1 MFKNI
6 SIKAKLILLVLIPVA
21 VIAIMAVKTVLGVYS
36 EVSSFK
42 DLNKVVVLS
51 TKISALVH
59 ETQKERGAT
68 AGFIGSKGVKF
79 VNMLQDQRKLT
90 DLKVSELK
98 SFLSTIDLNSINT
111 NISGSI
117 DNVLGKLNNIQA
129 IRTDVSGLN
138 ISTSNAIGYY
148 TKINNEFL
156 DCIIEISKMSRS
168 PEISKQLIAYSSFL
182 LSKERAGIERAIGA
196 NILTKDA
203 FGKGIMTKFSNL
215 IAIQDTYTSSFLK
228 YVSKDAKAFYNQK
241 LQSKEVNE
249 VNRIRGVLLNS
260 SEKHALISQMK
271 EVVGY
276 GGLIHNFK
284 NYVIRGVEKYEQR
297 VSEQYNQLNELIV
310 QYKSL
315 GNVSSQENQLL
326 NDIQTVF
333 TKYNDGIS
341 SVVKA
346 VASGERVKKLDKIVK
361 VSDTPAVKG
370 LNKLS
375 SSLFGDDAGYW
386 FKTITVKINL
396 LKQVDDY
403 LANELIVT
411 IDNVL
416 ANENSKLMFVIVLN
430 FIGALISLVIAVL
443 ILRNIT
449 GSLNVFQNGLLDFF
463 NYLNKQIDTAEP
475 IKIDSNDEIGHMA
488 KAVNENIEKVQ
499 KNIDLEK
506 QAVSDITQGLKK
518 LEEGDLAYTITAQ
531 CEGEY
536 DLIKQSVNNVSDKLD
551 AMVRNITKSADQ
563 MKIAS
568 GEVNGS
574 SQTIS
579 SGAEQQASSI
589 EETTS
594 AIEEMSGSI
603 NETASNAQKTNE
615 MAEAAAKMANEGGD
629 AVDKTVGAMSTI
641 ADKIKIIE
649 DIVYQTNLLALNAA
663 IEAAR
668 AGEHGKGFAVVAAE
682 VRKLA
687 KRSQVA
693 ASEISGITAD
703 SLAVSQEAGALISKA
718 VPQIQ
723 ETALLIKDIASAA
736 QEQDIGIKQITTAMN
751 ELDTVTQDN
760 ASSAQ
765 ELASSSGKLNGQ
777 ANSLT
782 ELMKFFT
789 IERQKEDTNSDSQRR
804 GDNISMQS
812 NDELNG
818 VVDLSEFDRY

>member
-21 VIAIMAVKTVLGVYS
+21 VIAIMAAKTVMGVYS
-36 EVSSFK
+36 EVNSFK

-79 VNMLQDQRKLT
+79 VDILQNQRKLT
-90 DLKVSELK
+90 DIKVDEIK
-98 SFLSTIDLNSINT
+98 GFLTTIDLKSINK

-117 DNVLGKLNNIQA
+117 DNVLGRLNNIQT

-138 ISTSNAIGYY
+138 ISASDAIGYY

-196 NILTKDA
+196 NILTKDV

-215 IAIQDTYTSSFLK
+215 IAIQNTYTGSFLK
-228 YVSKDAKAFYNQK
+228 YVSKDAKVFYNQK
-241 LQSKEVNE
+241 LQAKEVNE

-260 SEKHALISQMK
+260 GEKHALISQMK

-284 NYVIRGVEKYEQR
+284 NYVIRGAEKYEQR
-297 VSEQYNQLNELIV
+297 VFEQYNQLNKLIV

-315 GNVSSQENQLL
+315 GNISAQENQLL
-326 NDIQTVF
+326 NDIQIVF
-333 TKYNDGIS
+333 TKYNEGIS

-346 VASGERVKKLDKIVK
+346 VALGESVKKLDKIVK

-375 SSLFGDDAGYW
+375 SSLFSDDAGYW

-416 ANENSKLMFVIVLN
+416 ANENNNLMFVIGLN
-430 FIGALISLVIAVL
+430 FIGALVSLVIAVL

-449 GSLNVFQNGLLDFF
+449 GSLNIFQNGLLDFF

-518 LEEGDLAYTITAQ
+518 LEEGDLAYTITTQ

-574 SQTIS
+574 SQSIS

-760 ASSAQ
+760 ASSSQ

-789 IERQKEDTNSDSQRR
+789 IERQKEDINNDSQRR
-804 GDNISMQS
+804 GDNIPMQS
-812 NDELNG
+812 NDELNS